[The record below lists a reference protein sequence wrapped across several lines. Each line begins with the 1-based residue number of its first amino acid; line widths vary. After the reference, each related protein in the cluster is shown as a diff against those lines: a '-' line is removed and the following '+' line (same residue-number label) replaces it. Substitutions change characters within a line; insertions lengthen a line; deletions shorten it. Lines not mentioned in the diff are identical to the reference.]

1 MYLKSMKL
9 FAAIFLDGELNGS
22 PLEGLD
28 HSSVAHELIDYFNTS
43 QATDRTHIISNE
55 TKDLLKIHLQRFAG
69 IAENCYQAGVFGQK
83 DQITAIATHILSE
96 LASSKDIFF
105 PGGWYAEPAGH
116 AMVYRLFYDK
126 TGSLVFLAYNTG
138 EGTQYHKKID
148 CGEASKFDVE
158 IYREKFNPVY
168 AIRFDDAEKLKQPGE
183 LQAWVEKLLEPK
195 ILPRYA
201 FDYQDNNAQSIYQKI
216 LPLSAYLT
224 GKIVDPDEYFPWTTA
239 GQKSGTCAQYSIQ
252 QAVRTF
258 LQSDAQ
264 YDQFILDY
272 RLHVL
277 KKFIDTKKLPKY
289 FEDHYHRAITHTARM
304 ITTGRMLEKTL
315 TQDEKQ
321 ALLDELS
328 AIQQKALAYFK
339 ALPETLKPKTPIPTI
354 MPEHLSIPSSKWSP
368 HAIEA
373 SKAMQSDLVPCQSLL
388 LFNPKDTLCDA
399 VFHLQS
405 ALERVDRR
413 LFIYNLEQLCFIFCD
428 QIKDFKTKPLE
439 VSQDD
444 IEAWEKVIQLLHQYS
459 FEYFSFYF
467 KDHDD
472 LGTFSRYVAWCFK
485 EEPLK
490 QDQTAIDDDEE
501 PSTIKPTPASKK
513 KKLFDT
519 TASPRNQMMGLA
531 LMTLQ
536 HYAVMQY
543 HGALL
548 DQRENWQATLS
559 HLDDYTAYMQHWMV
573 CEKMQRDFFL
583 SSTDPNMSHLF
594 QSLNEYYRDY
604 HHDFDKLRWS
614 GTQLIGKI
622 LIKHYIQLMQ
632 TTYFKE
638 EKEALEALF
647 KEHALS
653 VRSHCRLESDLE
665 LALLQNG
672 LMAIFMYENAWQM
685 LKNKGI
691 QWPETPKLKQLM
703 RIHYHTDLTIVLGTN
718 ALLYGSTASLGKPA
732 FSIGNR
738 NGLWAVTALTGSG
751 SDYDLLA
758 IPYRDTKDNST
769 WRSAHHYTLRDGIDQ
784 IAQGSGTQSWFDCDP
799 LLHDVVKKPYT
810 SNEICLLAE
819 CAQNKIQRHLRT
831 ALPLQALQLLDYFTQ
846 HIHLLEE
853 RDYQFYLLFSLFQ
866 PGVIDKALAHE
877 ADLLLAIQTLY
888 QKGIAL
894 GDLSHDTSL
903 LPYRGLFLI
912 KLTSWALGYVLT
924 SYPDK
929 TAYRAYYETIDE
941 DVHYWI
947 AHAQP
952 EPIQTELQRVL
963 FYNTMR
969 RYTPEALSLSENRA
983 LLIDCLFSYL
993 ILKEHT
999 QDRVPGTITKTEDES
1014 FEPLILNLLLLDPE
1028 AVQEALCEVLGK
1040 LLKDQSPFQL
1050 TISETTSKGT
1060 YTYLDCHQ
1068 QKICVRLLQG
1078 QIIVGENNLVHIP
1091 TFLRQQHTAYQT
1103 VIGSEYDPPAIQL
1116 NETTY
1121 QFEWRD
1127 DTYCLSDKQLFKKMN
1142 DVWYQYRE
1150 DDCLPQV
1157 LQQSGQFVWISE
1169 AGEHALIMQTNEEH
1183 EAKQIGEFK
1192 EGQLHLLQPKGVF
1205 CLDGDTRTHIL
1216 QAFNTFEQPSMIAVV
1231 QLEDKPDTHQFE
1243 LPYYRLSGHFSSEA
1257 GVIIGYEQHDYAVI
1271 SEETPFNTGIWLS
1284 DRPDAPKT
1292 ERLYLVP
1299 IRPFYK
1305 QESQQK
1311 ETITDVHYHLNHDVQ
1326 RTLQDDLELEKKYA
1340 VFHFDAL
1347 GRLTADACSTDGL
1360 YLAYLYCGR
1369 YEFDR
1374 AYEVIN
1380 QYTPQGKP
1388 EELIYLQWLCEK
1400 LPAKLSSDKQ
1410 TAKESNFIP
1419 DKNAIVTPM
1428 LLAIQLKALLLL
1440 RQLSHDPALKKGQSQ
1455 ETRDCLSNPRLID
1468 FTLDVYNKY
1477 HRLSDHLSDDKKLSQ
1492 HDLAMIASDIYLRI
1506 ETMKQEEIKKLNQL
1520 LKDKTDLIQRITLQK
1535 ELLLKIDIAIQSLK
1549 KESFSVEQYH
1559 ASQQADLLLAQYN
1572 EEYQQDTATLA
1583 RLDLKIKEQQSRI
1596 QSLVVKQHSGYLGLV
1611 HAKKPQ
1617 LFYHASEPAM
1627 QYFIT
1632 QNTAE
1637 YSMHAIVPVWPVK
1650 QYEPTNRLYEEYEV
1664 RKVEGSLYDIVVEPK
1679 VIYIS
1684 SSYAGNLSY
1693 AFLDESGSK
1702 ITNSLYS
1709 INDTFI
1715 KNTVLKNNETLL
1727 PTELHAVRFFVISD
1741 AIKSDKIEP
1750 GIGTLQTIKTL
1761 MASPERLDG
1770 FKAACDQLSLNI
1782 ADDVLMLHLKHFVC
1796 LALEEDETSLI
1807 EKNRLRTF
1815 CVETIIACEDLM
1827 THLGTLDPK
1836 AALDKICA
1844 RLSIAIV
1851 LLKAL
1856 NYPADFKASYQA
1868 VVDEC
1873 MEYSGESKLKKRSLW
1888 SIVSDEKHGF
1898 YQRDLQENTQ
1908 KPSAPILSQAGVEV
1922 SRIHQIKKPL
1932 SKRARTKL
1940 LQTVDDSV
1948 LQKPH
1953 LKLYELP
1960 KALVSLSDTLNQCHE
1975 AHQISRQRVI
1985 RSFEKKADLEKRSS
1999 YDTVDKQLDKLDQS
2013 YREQLLAS
2021 IPQTFNI
2028 RENMMAIKTML
2039 AGLSADIVGLSIA
2052 LKQHATFLPITL
2064 QDLLSMRVDKLSG
2077 KQAPIDLDRLLL
2089 QYALGIDKGYLTSRY
2104 VPPAMVPMIRR
2115 TLNDFLRQVFLY
2127 RQYQHILKALAD
2139 VNTTTDPL
2147 EQAEKKL
2154 YLAGRVLE
2162 LAPLET
2168 SPALTLFQHQTN
2180 KTVRHAQWAMIDRL
2194 TKAGDSSNRAEQL
2207 MMGEG
2212 KTKVILP
2219 ESIFLK
2225 ADGTHLA
2232 MVLVPDALLQTE
2244 YQDLK
2249 YTAKTV
2255 YNQDIVLFQFD
2266 RNSPCDTASLRRYL
2280 SDFED
2285 IILQRKGSVMAPS
2298 SLQSLYLKRR
2308 ELLYQAQ
2315 YYQEKSL
2322 EYSVVVEQLNILKD
2336 IVTLFQNKADVI
2348 ADELHKVLDINIE
2361 LNYSIGGKRSI
2372 EPENIDTTLNLFDF
2386 LESTPIAVDEKDILF
2401 VLNGKS
2407 LSDFL
2412 ANPSVLYNPEALID
2426 RLIHY
2431 YESCYLEHHNMSL
2444 YSEKARNLLTAQW
2457 RVFLRTTLKSK
2468 ADERYGRSLS
2478 DDVSIAI
2485 PYAGNNVPTTR
2496 LFENF
2501 VESMNYT
2508 IQMTHLKGVPF
2519 AVFKNMMCAW
2529 KKSDQQDYLSA
2540 QSEAAKQYQACL
2552 DALTMDERAQLPP
2565 ALKAMDV
2572 ANEHALRAFYIH
2584 FQHNKKFIRYALQEN
2599 ILPSIKIYPHKLT
2612 SNAIHLTHLVHRMQ
2626 GVSGTLG
2633 SHPTFAK
2640 SIHFNQA
2647 TSFGVKNKIKDLL
2660 KKKATVILTSGEK
2673 NDYHGI
2679 SALIDIGAHE
2689 RGKSNQ
2695 QVAMELAEHFQGSS
2709 IQYVL
2714 FFKEDQLAAWKV
2726 GGTDADIIMLPST
2739 DAAVIEKYLHVK
2751 PDERFTYYAQTNA
2764 TGTDI
2769 LQAREAGA
2777 RVTVDVTTTCSD
2789 FLQAVMRM
2797 RQLFAAQTIEIVI
2810 SHALQDKLGDELTL
2824 DNLYNCLEQFERDKL
2839 ADDVFKSACKQLL
2852 DVVQNDFER
2861 RLLDMD
2867 AETSIHLFPVFQS
2880 LLVGENLTVLPSHYG
2895 KEKTIDILQQIKKN
2909 VLEAWDEA
2917 MHYPGGDLLNSRY
2930 ETHTSIEKQCND
2942 IIQQAMTFCGE
2953 HQQTSLSLGTEVS
2966 IEQQQETQVQ
2976 VELRIEQQTDPLAEL
2991 LKARHPDLGWANI
3004 LSVDAHGDLTGNDA
3018 MRNRLTLIWNN
3029 NSPHIV
3035 KMDWSDRLWLS
3046 TDFYMIHDRQM
3057 INTLPSDIS
3066 QKPVLTTL
3074 FWKSTDTDEVHAL
3087 IVSQEEAEVLA
3098 KRLTAGILN
3107 PPSYQVWL
3115 ETTGCHF
3122 ALAGIRPTNLAEN
3135 ASYQM
3140 LKEQISVLDGDVVL
3154 LAEKKEWVWF
3164 KPDHIPI
3171 LQQQMMKQEKQEDVT
3186 LLVALAKKI
3195 QGKVITREETVERVS
3210 VNDFLPKLPLSKQQP
3225 QSTAQLEQMIKSEPL
3240 ASDEIVEVA
3249 RQSVDEIQSGLL
3261 SLKPHTQPKK
3271 TAESKEDIIGVG
3283 KTQSEPMEQ
3292 LDLSPSL
3299 SNPTANIPNHPN
3311 LDYTSIRNNLNE
3323 TIRLLS
3329 KNSPI
3334 KSYGEKILKFTEK
3347 LDKNT
3352 PAGITRTDLTK
3363 TLQVT
3368 YDVVIYSQGDNIDP
3382 QILAQKAQA
3391 CADQGAKIVELSHA
3405 KISQGRKLRG
3415 LLFGIAGVLLIT
3427 ASIAFAVTTHFFGAP
3442 IAIAGISLGTSYI
3455 AASIGVVGLA
3465 SGLISVGL
3473 FATRK
3478 PNEIQLQEALD
3489 KVTQETKKP
3498 I

>member
-1 MYLKSMKL
+1 MKL

-28 HSSVAHELIDYFNTS
+28 HASVAHELIDYFNTS
-43 QATDRTHIISNE
+43 QATDRTHIISSE
-55 TKDLLKIHLQRFAG
+55 AMDLLKMHLQRFAG
-69 IAENCYQAGVFGQK
+69 IAEICYQAGVSGQK
-83 DQITAIATHILSE
+83 DQITAIAAHILSE

-116 AMVYRLFYDK
+116 AIVYRLFYDK

-148 CGEASKFDVE
+148 CGEAPKFDVE
-158 IYREKFNPVY
+158 TYREKFNPVY

-183 LQAWVEKLLEPK
+183 LQSWIEKLLEPK

-216 LPLSAYLT
+216 LPLSAYLN
-224 GKIVDPDEYFPWTTA
+224 GKVVDPDEYFPWTTA

-258 LQSDAQ
+258 LQSDVQ

-277 KKFIDTKKLPKY
+277 KKFIDAQKLPKY

-315 TQDEKQ
+315 TQSEKQ
-321 ALLDELS
+321 TLLDKLAS
-328 AIQQKALAYFK
+328 IQKNAQAYFK
-339 ALPETLKPKTPIPTI
+339 ALPETLKPKTSTPTI

-368 HAIEA
+368 HAIDA
-373 SKAMQSDLVPCQSLL
+373 SKTMQSDLVPCQSLL
-388 LFNPKDTLCDA
+388 LFNPKDTLCEA
-399 VFHLQS
+399 VFRLQNT
-405 ALERVDRR
+405 LELVDRR

-428 QIKDFKTKPLE
+428 QIKDFKTKPME

-444 IEAWEKVIQLLHQYS
+444 IEAWAKVIQLLHQYS
-459 FEYFSFYF
+459 FEYFDFYF
-467 KDHDD
+467 KDHYDS
-472 LGTFSRYVAWCFK
+472 GAFSISRQFDRQRYTAWWFK
-485 EEPLK
+485 EERLK

-501 PSTIKPTPASKK
+501 LSTIKPTRASKK
-513 KKLFDT
+513 KKHFD
-519 TASPRNQMMGLA
+519 AASSPRNQMMGLA

-573 CEKMQRDFFL
+573 REKMQRDFFL
-583 SSTDPNMSHLF
+583 SSTDPNLSHLF
-594 QSLNEYYRDY
+594 QSLNEYYSGY
-604 HHDFDKLRWS
+604 HHDFDALRFR
-614 GTQLIGKI
+614 GTQLMGQV

-672 LMAIFMYENAWQM
+672 LMAIFMYKNDWQI
-685 LKNKGI
+685 KKIKDI
-691 QWPETPKLKQLM
+691 QWPEAPKLKQLM
-703 RIHYHTDLTIVLGTN
+703 RIHYHTDLTIVLGTK
-718 ALLYGSTASLGKPA
+718 ALLYGSTASLGEPAA
-732 FSIGNR
+732 FSIISNR
-738 NGLWAVTALTGSG
+738 YGLWAFTALTGSG
-751 SDYDLLA
+751 SDYNLLA
-758 IPYRDTKDNST
+758 IPYRDTEDDST
-769 WRSAHHYTLRDGIDQ
+769 WSYAHRTSALADGINQ
-784 IAQGSGTQSWFDCDP
+784 VAQGSGKQSRFNCDP
-799 LLHDVVKKPYT
+799 LFRDVVKKPYT

-819 CAQNKIQRHLRT
+819 RAQIKVQRHLRT

-866 PGVIDKALAHE
+866 PGVIDQGLAHE

-894 GDLSHDTSL
+894 GDLSRDTSL

-912 KLTSWALGYVLT
+912 KLTSWVLGYVLT
-924 SYPDK
+924 AHPDK
-929 TAYRAYYETIDE
+929 IAYRTYYETIDE
-941 DVHYWI
+941 DVRYWI
-947 AHAQP
+947 AHTQP

-963 FYNTMR
+963 FYNTMK
-969 RYTPEALSLSENRA
+969 RYKPEALSLPENRA
-983 LLIDCLFSYL
+983 LLIDCLLSYL
-993 ILKEHT
+993 TLKEHT

-1028 AVQEALCEVLGK
+1028 AVQEALCDVLGK

-1068 QKICVRLLQG
+1068 QKICVRLLDG

-1091 TFLRQQHTAYQT
+1091 TFLRHQHAAYQT
-1103 VIGSEYDPPAIQL
+1103 VIGSEYDPPAIKL

-1121 QFEWRD
+1121 QFEWRG
-1127 DTYCLSDKQLFKKMN
+1127 DTYCLPDKQLFKKMN
-1142 DVWYQYRE
+1142 GIWYQYRQ

-1183 EAKQIGEFK
+1183 EAKQVGEFK
-1192 EGQLHLLQPKGVF
+1192 EGQLHLLQPKGIF

-1216 QAFNTFEQPSMIAVV
+1216 QAFNAFEQPSMIAVV
-1231 QLEDKPDTHQFE
+1231 LLEDKLDTHQFE
-1243 LPYYRLSGHFSSEA
+1243 LPYYRLSGHFSSET
-1257 GVIIGYEQHDYAVI
+1257 GVIISYEQHDYAVI
-1271 SEETPFNTGIWLS
+1271 LEETPFDTGIWLG
-1284 DRPDAPKT
+1284 DRPDASKT

-1305 QESQQK
+1305 HESQQK
-1311 ETITDVHYHLNHDVQ
+1311 ETITDVHYHLDHDVQ
-1326 RTLQDDLELEKKYA
+1326 RTLPDDLELEKKYA

-1400 LPAKLSSDKQ
+1400 LPAKESD
-1410 TAKESNFIP
+1410 FIP
-1419 DKNAIVTPM
+1419 DKNAIVTPL

-1440 RQLSHDPALKKGQSQ
+1440 RQLNRDPALKKGQSQ
-1455 ETRDCLSNPRLID
+1455 ETLDFLSNQRLID
-1468 FTLDVYNKY
+1468 FTIDVYNKY
-1477 HRLSDHLSDDKKLSQ
+1477 HRLSDHLSDDKKLPL

-1549 KESFSVEQYH
+1549 KERFSVKQDH
-1559 ASQQADLLLAQYN
+1559 ASKQADLFLTQYKK
-1572 EEYQQDTATLA
+1572 EYQQYTATLDTM
-1583 RLDLKIKEQQSRI
+1583 DLKIEKQQDRI

-1617 LFYHASEPAM
+1617 LFHHASEPAM

-1637 YSMHAIVPVWPVK
+1637 YSMHAIVPVWPVRE
-1650 QYEPTNRLYEEYEV
+1650 YEPTNRLYKEYEV

-1684 SSYAGNLSY
+1684 SSYY

-1702 ITNSLYS
+1702 IINPLYS
-1709 INDTFI
+1709 INDASI
-1715 KNTVLKNNETLL
+1715 KNTILKSNEELL
-1727 PTELHAVRFFVISD
+1727 PADLRAIRLFVISD

-1782 ADDVLMLHLKHFVC
+1782 ADDVLILHLKHFVC
-1796 LALEEDETSLI
+1796 LALEEDETYLV
-1807 EKNRLRTF
+1807 ERNRLRTF
-1815 CVETIIACEDLM
+1815 CVETIIACEDLNEA
-1827 THLGTLDPK
+1827 LKNLEPE
-1836 AALDKICA
+1836 AALDKRRG

-1856 NYPADFKASYQA
+1856 DYPADFKASYQA
-1868 VVDEC
+1868 VVGEC
-1873 MEYSGESKLKKRSLW
+1873 MKYSGESKLKKRSLW

-1898 YQRDLQENTQ
+1898 YERHLQENTQ

-1922 SRIHQIKKPL
+1922 PRRHQIKKTL

-1940 LQTVDDSV
+1940 LHTVDDSV

-1960 KALVSLSDTLNQCHE
+1960 KALVSLSDTLNQCHDV
-1975 AHQISRQRVI
+1975 HQISRQRVI

-1999 YDTVDKQLDKLDQS
+1999 YDAVDKQLDELDQS

-2039 AGLSADIVGLSIA
+2039 AGLSADIVDLSIA

-2064 QDLLSMRVDKLSG
+2064 QDLLSMRVDQLSG

-2089 QYALGIDKGYLTSRY
+2089 QYASGIDEDYLTSRY

-2127 RQYQHILKALAD
+2127 RQYQHVLKALAD

-2154 YLAGRVLE
+2154 YFAGRMLE
-2162 LAPLET
+2162 LAPLEA

-2285 IILQRKGSVMAPS
+2285 IILQRKGLVMAPG

-2315 YYQEKSL
+2315 YYQENSY
-2322 EYSVVVEQLNILKD
+2322 EYSVVVKQLNILKD
-2336 IVTLFQNKADVI
+2336 IVTLFENKADVI

-2361 LNYSIGGKRSI
+2361 LNYSIGEKRSI
-2372 EPENIDTTLNLFDF
+2372 EPENIDTALNLFDF
-2386 LESTPIAVDEKDILF
+2386 LESTPIAVEDEEDILF
-2401 VLNGKS
+2401 ILNGKS

-2412 ANPSVLYNPEALID
+2412 ANPSMLYHPEALID

-2431 YESCYLEHHNMSL
+2431 YESCYLEQHDLSL
-2444 YSEKARNLLTAQW
+2444 HSEKARNLLTAQW

-2478 DDVSIAI
+2478 EDVSIAI

-2529 KKSDQQDYLSA
+2529 KKSDQQDCLSP
-2540 QSEAAKQYQACL
+2540 QSEAAKRYQACL
-2552 DALTMDERAQLPP
+2552 DVLSIDERAQLPH

-2572 ANEHALRAFYIH
+2572 ANERALRAFYIH
-2584 FQHNKKFIRYALQEN
+2584 FQHNKKFIRYTLQEN

-2612 SNAIHLTHLVHRMQ
+2612 SNAIHLTHLVHRIQ

-2660 KKKATVILTSGEK
+2660 KKKKTVILTSGEK

-2679 SALIDIGAHE
+2679 SALIDIGAQE

-2695 QVAMELAEHFQGSS
+2695 QVAQELAEHFQGSS

-2739 DAAVIEKYLHVK
+2739 DAAVIEKYLRVK

-2769 LQAREAGA
+2769 LQAREARA
-2777 RVTVDVTTTCSD
+2777 RVTVDVTTTLSD

-2797 RQLFAAQTIEIVI
+2797 RQLFAGQTMEIVI
-2810 SHALQDKLGDELTL
+2810 SHALKEKLGHAPTL
-2824 DNLYNCLEQFERDKL
+2824 DDLYSCLEQFERDKL

-2867 AETSIHLFPVFQS
+2867 AETSIRLFPVFQS
-2880 LLVGENLTVLPSHYG
+2880 LLVGENLTVLPAHYG
-2895 KEKTIDILQQIKKN
+2895 EEKTIEILLQIKKN
-2909 VLEAWDEA
+2909 VLEAWDQA
-2917 MHYPGGDLLNSRY
+2917 MHYPGGDALDSRY
-2930 ETHTSIEKQCND
+2930 ETHASVEKQCDD
-2942 IIQQAMTFCGE
+2942 IIQQAMTFCRE

-2976 VELRIEQQTDPLAEL
+2976 VELKIEQQTDPRAEL

-3004 LSVDAHGDLTGNDA
+3004 LSVDVHGGLTGNDA
-3018 MRNRLTLIWNN
+3018 TRNRLAFIWD
-3029 NSPHIV
+3029 NSPHAA

-3066 QKPVLTTL
+3066 QKPVFATL

-3087 IVSQEEAEVLA
+3087 VVSQEEAEVLA

-3107 PPSYQVWL
+3107 SPSCQIWL
-3115 ETTGCHF
+3115 ETSGCHF
-3122 ALAGIRPTNLAEN
+3122 ALAGIRPANLAEN

-3171 LQQQMMKQEKQEDVT
+3171 LQQQMMKQEKQEDAT

-3195 QGKVITREETVERVS
+3195 QGKVITREETAERVS
-3210 VNDFLPKLPLSKQQP
+3210 ANDFLPKPPLSKQQP
-3225 QSTAQLEQMIKSEPL
+3225 QS
-3240 ASDEIVEVA
+3240 
-3249 RQSVDEIQSGLL
+3249 
-3261 SLKPHTQPKK
+3261 
-3271 TAESKEDIIGVG
+3271 
-3283 KTQSEPMEQ
+3283 
-3292 LDLSPSL
+3292 
-3299 SNPTANIPNHPN
+3299 
-3311 LDYTSIRNNLNE
+3311 
-3323 TIRLLS
+3323 
-3329 KNSPI
+3329 
-3334 KSYGEKILKFTEK
+3334 
-3347 LDKNT
+3347 
-3352 PAGITRTDLTK
+3352 
-3363 TLQVT
+3363 
-3368 YDVVIYSQGDNIDP
+3368 
-3382 QILAQKAQA
+3382 
-3391 CADQGAKIVELSHA
+3391 
-3405 KISQGRKLRG
+3405 
-3415 LLFGIAGVLLIT
+3415 
-3427 ASIAFAVTTHFFGAP
+3427 
-3442 IAIAGISLGTSYI
+3442 
-3455 AASIGVVGLA
+3455 
-3465 SGLISVGL
+3465 GLIGVGL

-3489 KVTQETKKP
+3489 NVAQETKKP